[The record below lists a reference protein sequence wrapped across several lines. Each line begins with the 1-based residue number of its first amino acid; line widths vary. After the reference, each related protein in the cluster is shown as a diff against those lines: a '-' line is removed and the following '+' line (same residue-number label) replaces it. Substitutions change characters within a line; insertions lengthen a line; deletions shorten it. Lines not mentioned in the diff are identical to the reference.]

1 MTEKNQQTSDEH
13 GFGPGALL
21 KRTRKEK
28 GLSLDEVS
36 TRLKL
41 TMPVLKQIEADDYES
56 DLPVTFFRGYLKNYA
71 ELLKLEE
78 VDIVANF
85 QQYCKQ
91 NNLFTT
97 PPPKLQGVELDKPMN
112 SSNWFFKVITA
123 VIILVLVAAI
133 YYVVVEKGLWKKIVG
148 QQPDAEQSSSTGL
161 DLNSETSSELT
172 LPQGAETTSGNELQL
187 NEVAAESESNTVDS
201 TVDEATAADSGESSL
216 TQQPSQAVDTGTTE
230 PVAKPASNPVA
241 TSKSL
246 VLSFTGDCWVRI
258 EDSTGKVL
266 ALGIKAAGSDL
277 QLSGQPPYRLTL
289 GKASAVQLTYN
300 GEMVDLSGYPDS
312 RAAKLTLGDE

>member
-1 MTEKNQQTSDEH
+1 MTEKNEQNSAEH
-13 GFGPGALL
+13 EFGPGALL
-21 KRTRKEK
+21 KRTREAK

-41 TMPVLKQIEADDYES
+41 TMPVLKQIEADDYEG

-78 VDIVANF
+78 IDIVANF

-112 SSNWFFKVITA
+112 SSNWFFKVITGI
-123 VIILVLVAAI
+123 IILVLVVAI
-133 YYVVVEKGLWKKIVG
+133 YYVVVEKGLWKKIVA
-148 QQPDAEQSSSTGL
+148 QQPDAEQTSST
-161 DLNSETSSELT
+161 DLN
-172 LPQGAETTSGNELQL
+172 L
-187 NEVAAESESNTVDS
+187 NSAAESESILPQGTSETAGNQLQLNQDAVNSETSAVDS
-201 TVDEATAADSGESSL
+201 TAGETMAAESGDINLAQEQSQTLDADTNETALEPTSSSATA
-216 TQQPSQAVDTGTTE
+216 
-230 PVAKPASNPVA
+230 
-241 TSKSL
+241 KSL
-246 VLSFTGDCWVRI
+246 VLSFTGDCWVRV
-258 EDSTGKVL
+258 EDATGKVL

-277 QLSGQPPYRLTL
+277 QLAGQTPYRLTL
-289 GKASAVQLTYN
+289 GKASAVQLTYD